1 MSQPL
6 NPQTGEPNHKL
17 VTYKA
22 VFFQQRLDKMSRFCA
37 LLLVL
42 LICSLSTNV
51 YLYFVMTIEQ
61 TLPGTTLAA
70 VTKPPSIS
78 KPNGTNQTADTTQT
92 PQDTYQAVTAQQ
104 ANTLFDQRLFEQ
116 AVVIY
121 EELLL
126 VDEQAAIGVKRR
138 WHEHVQQW
146 FKDKD
151 YQTVEAFNA
160 AFLLNYPYDLV
171 FLTIKADTLAA
182 TGNISESINIYHAL
196 ISYTF
201 DIRQEEF
208 FGARIHHLASEQLS
222 SFKKSLSWQA
232 IVDFA
237 DEVMLL
243 EADYPPYILA
253 QAEAY
258 IFLGDF
264 QNAER
269 LLEPLLQISFYR
281 EQAQALLAQ
290 IHKTKLQQ
298 TAVKLQPIGEHY
310 LVGGLINETNDIR
323 LMIDT
328 GASLSVLTRARFDE
342 IEYETSP
349 LYMGDTLL
357 NTAGGQI
364 NAPIYQFERFQI
376 NEFYVDKISFVIIDL
391 DNMTDYHGLLGMN
404 FLKQF
409 KFEID
414 QQNNLLILSP

>member
-1 MSQPL
+1 
-6 NPQTGEPNHKL
+6 
-17 VTYKA
+17 
-22 VFFQQRLDKMSRFCA
+22 MSRFSA
-37 LLLVL
+37 LLLAL

-51 YLYFVMTIEQ
+51 YLYFKVAIDLA
-61 TLPGTTLAA
+61 LPSKALSIASGPVKTT
-70 VTKPPSIS
+70 KSSSQS
-78 KPNGTNQTADTTQT
+78 KPDTAAQSSQAQYQT
-92 PQDTYQAVTAQQ
+92 VTAAQ

-116 AVVIY
+116 ALAIY

-126 VDEQAAIGVKRR
+126 IDEQAAIGVKRR

-151 YQTVEAFNA
+151 YQTVEGFNA
-160 AFLLNYPYDLV
+160 VFLLNYPYDLV
-171 FLTIKADTLAA
+171 FLAIKAETLAA
-182 TGNISESINIYHAL
+182 TGNTTESINVYHAL

-201 DIRQEEF
+201 DIRQEEY
-208 FGARIHHLASEQLS
+208 FGARIRHLASEQLS

-264 QNAER
+264 QSAER
-269 LLEPLLQISFYR
+269 LLEPMLQISFYR
-281 EQAQALLAQ
+281 EQAQSLLAQ

-342 IEYETSP
+342 IEYDTSP
-349 LYMGDTLL
+349 LYLGDTLL

-376 NEFYVDKISFVIIDL
+376 NAFTVDKISFVIIDL

-414 QQNNLLILSP
+414 QENNLLILSP

>member
-1 MSQPL
+1 
-6 NPQTGEPNHKL
+6 
-17 VTYKA
+17 
-22 VFFQQRLDKMSRFCA
+22 MSRFSA

-42 LICSLSTNV
+42 LTCSLSFNV
-51 YLYFVMTIEQ
+51 YLYFVMAIVQ
-61 TLPGTTLAA
+61 ALPGTAQPIVAQPAST
-70 VTKPPSIS
+70 S
-78 KPNGTNQTADTTQT
+78 KSSLTGKVVDDEQSSQAE
-92 PQDTYQAVTAQQ
+92 YQSVSAKQ
-104 ANTLFDQRLFEQ
+104 ANTLFDQLLFEQ
-116 AVVIY
+116 AVAIY

-126 VDEQAAIGVKRR
+126 VNEQAAIGVKRR
-138 WHEHVQQW
+138 WHELVQQW

-160 AFLLNYPYDLV
+160 AFLLNYPYDLT
-171 FLTIKADTLAA
+171 FLAIKAETLAA
-182 TGNISESINIYHAL
+182 TDNTIESINIYHSL
-196 ISYTF
+196 VSYTF
-201 DIRQEEF
+201 DIRQEEY
-208 FGARIHHLASEQLS
+208 FGARIHHLASEQMS
-222 SFKKSLSWQA
+222 TFKKSLSWQA

-237 DEVMLL
+237 EEVLL
-243 EADYPPYILA
+243 VEADYPPYILA

-258 IFLGDF
+258 IYLGDF
-264 QNAER
+264 DSAER
-269 LLEPLLQISFYR
+269 LLEPMLDISFYR
-281 EQAQALLAQ
+281 EQAQSLLAQ

-310 LVGGLINETNDIR
+310 LVSGLINETSDIK

-342 IEYETSP
+342 IENWTSP

-364 NAPIYQFERFQI
+364 NAPIYQFERYQI
-376 NEFYVDKISFVIIDL
+376 NDFYVDKISFVIIDL

>member
-1 MSQPL
+1 
-6 NPQTGEPNHKL
+6 
-17 VTYKA
+17 
-22 VFFQQRLDKMSRFCA
+22 MSRFSS
-37 LLLVL
+37 LLLAL

-51 YLYFVMTIEQ
+51 YLYFKVVIDQ
-61 TLPGTTLAA
+61 ALPGKALSIASGPVKTT
-70 VTKPPSIS
+70 KSSSQS
-78 KPNGTNQTADTTQT
+78 KPDTAAQSSQAQYQT
-92 PQDTYQAVTAQQ
+92 VTAAQ

-116 AVVIY
+116 ALAIY

-126 VDEQAAIGVKRR
+126 IDEQAAIGVKRR

-151 YQTVEAFNA
+151 YQTVEGFNA
-160 AFLLNYPYDLV
+160 VFLLNYPYDLV
-171 FLTIKADTLAA
+171 FLPIKAETLAA
-182 TGNISESINIYHAL
+182 TGNTTESINVYHAL

-201 DIRQEEF
+201 DIRQEEY

-264 QNAER
+264 QSAER
-269 LLEPLLQISFYR
+269 LLEPMLQISFYR
-281 EQAQALLAQ
+281 EQAQSLLAQ

-342 IEYETSP
+342 IEYKTSP
-349 LYMGDTLL
+349 LYLGDTLL

-376 NEFYVDKISFVIIDL
+376 NEFTVDKISFVIIDL

-409 KFEID
+409 KFKID
-414 QQNNLLILSP
+414 QENNLLILSP